1 MFGSSFALSYT
12 GDAERTVHLQW
23 QLRIST
29 APPEVCV
36 LKMSPPA
43 LHGRIWHAFCSTETV
58 HQGHAFCSTE
68 TVHQGHAFCSHWN
81 CPSRTCLLFHWNCPS
96 MFFSHHPSLFLS
108 DLSQK
113 SSLWLTK
120 KQSACNTLWKKG
132 ENDGKNVKNRLL
144 SSRHQ
149 LLCLWIEH
157 RVEPE
162 VCLEIGS
169 CQQQFCFRHVFVCM
183 FALRCMFSANPP
195 CEHRQDLQGDTFKHQ
210 VPDWVLQASRLCF
223 HPSVF
228 SQRPYSVALKFSVC
242 PRTAGLSVMK
252 ETKQNACSCI
262 CVCKDL
268 DTLSIACWS
277 VSHVIVQVKQ
287 SSSLFCTWA
296 ICVPYLKNKGKEKE
310 HMTIMTCFW
319 HKKPKEWPPCLAHRL
334 KQSKRLVDC

>member
-1 MFGSSFALSYT
+1 MDTLTTQLTSLLYLVSVALSDVWFFLCFELYRWCRENSPFAVAAQDFYST
-12 GDAERTVHLQW
+12 PRGLRPKDVTTSLAW
-23 QLRIST
+23 QNL
-29 APPEVCV
+29 
-36 LKMSPPA
+36 
-43 LHGRIWHAFCSTETV
+43 
-58 HQGHAFCSTE
+58 
-68 TVHQGHAFCSHWN
+68 
-81 CPSRTCLLFHWNCPS
+81 TCLLFHWNCPS

-113 SSLWLTK
+113 WSLWLTK

-183 FALRCMFSANPP
+183 FALRCMFSENPP

-287 SSSLFCTWA
+287 SSSLFCTWT